1 MRFISIMIGALLF
14 SSASTV
20 WAQGCAV
27 TATAVN
33 FGGYDS
39 YTLLDATGS
48 VNVICETG
56 VNYSIRIDAGSN
68 SGGSFTPRKAR
79 LAGGT
84 GTASYNLFRDSARSE
99 AWGDGTNNT
108 FVRTGVG
115 TGAEEKLTIYGRLP
129 GGQKVASG
137 VYSDTLTITVEW

>member
-1 MRFISIMIGALLF
+1 MIGALLF
-14 SSASTV
+14 LSASTV

-39 YTLLDATGS
+39 YTQLDATG
-48 VNVICETG
+48 G
-56 VNYSIRIDAGSN
+56 VNITCDAGLYYTIRIDAGAN

-108 FVRTGVG
+108 FVRTSVS

-129 GGQKVASG
+129 EGQKVATG